1 MNRMKHLFIKILLLS
16 ISISFLNC
24 KKNDE
29 KEPDTFLSTSDESI
43 SNNDTITL
51 HKDTTYKYEYRTG
64 NSGDYEYNYDVSG
77 YDKNNLKIE
86 GNASM
91 NGKYGTGYFSNP
103 DGEKIQIDVEW
114 IDYGVLKA
122 IDNDGNEYELTV
134 D

>member
-1 MNRMKHLFIKILLLS
+1 MKHLFTKILLLS

-43 SNNDTITL
+43 SNNDIITL
-51 HKDTTYKYEYRTG
+51 HKDTTYK
-64 NSGDYEYNYDVSG
+64 YEYNYDVSG

-86 GNASM
+86 GNVSM